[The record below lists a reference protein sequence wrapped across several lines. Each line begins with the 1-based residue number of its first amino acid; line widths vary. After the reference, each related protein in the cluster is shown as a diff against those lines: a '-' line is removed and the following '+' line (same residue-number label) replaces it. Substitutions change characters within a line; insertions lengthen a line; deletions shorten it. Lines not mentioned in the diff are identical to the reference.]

1 MTHVVEIRGRLT
13 GTDLFDM
20 VHVTPVTPGLNGL
33 VSYPVNESGVVQSAG
48 TATDPMHTVQI
59 GKVCIASIT
68 ETDLTD
74 NVYTVTGDP
83 ATRIE
88 LINDGAGELT
98 ITVSDGANTISK
110 VLKPDDVYD
119 QDFTAITTVTFSA
132 GAVFRADILR

>member
-1 MTHVVEIRGRLT
+1 MVRTIQYEDPNKNGIGKKGLRELKGDENGITVV
-13 GTDLFDM
+13 
-20 VHVTPVTPGLNGL
+20 PK
-33 VSYPVNESGVVQSAG
+33 NESGVAQSAG
-48 TATDPMHTVQI
+48 TVADPMHTVQI